1 MVSTRDIVD
10 RSMINLKG
18 IVLQRMIERDKN
30 ATGRTSRSVETRTVG
45 GANVTEGMLL
55 ANTTWQVVGSG
66 SPPGTPVNIASIRE
80 WIVARGLPFGAKSL
94 AGRIYKYGTKDWRE
108 RNKNVFLESIAKW
121 EREVLPMTEE
131 QAAQNLV
138 DRTEQIILRS

>member
-55 ANTTWQVVGSG
+55 ANTTWQVGRPRRNTS
-66 SPPGTPVNIASIRE
+66 SSM
-80 WIVARGLPFGAKSL
+80 
-94 AGRIYKYGTKDWRE
+94 AGRSSWISE
-108 RNKNVFLESIAKW
+108 
-121 EREVLPMTEE
+121 
-131 QAAQNLV
+131 
-138 DRTEQIILRS
+138 